1 MTGGAMIGR
10 KDFGDF
16 SGSGTFGG
24 DTSAGDIGVGVD
36 FFRLLVLVILGA
48 LDVVETRG
56 TLFGTSGTF
65 SVGFVGVVFEP
76 GFVLVDTVD
85 RTDAWEEGREMVR
98 LGVTFPR
105 G

>member
-1 MTGGAMIGR
+1 MTGGGIAGR

-16 SGSGTFGG
+16 STSVTFDGDATAG
-24 DTSAGDIGVGVD
+24 DTGVGVD
-36 FFRLLVLVILGA
+36 FFRLLVLVTLGA
-48 LDVVETRG
+48 LDVVDTRG

-65 SVGFVGVVFEP
+65 SVGFVGVVFEE

-85 RTDAWEEGREMVR
+85 RTDAWEEGREIVR